1 VILIVMLTQRPM
13 PLGFVRNPRKVSK
26 YERSLMLLRC
36 QVRCQAYLHVAA
48 RQEVNFNSIL
58 NLRAG
63 GTKGHLDTSD
73 FDAGP
78 EAHATGLE
86 YAVNTCGKQWKFR
99 ES

>member
-1 VILIVMLTQRPM
+1 
-13 PLGFVRNPRKVSK
+13 
-26 YERSLMLLRC
+26 
-36 QVRCQAYLHVAA
+36 VAA